1 MHHSDANLT
10 LHELIYAVIPNLN
23 RAEKLV
29 LNTLE
34 SLIESAEN
42 PLDVV
47 KRNEQRH
54 AFSLEVHRVRINI
67 EHLLERYHADVDRVL
82 RSGGEVEGPIVV
94 PDALEADAIRSAID
108 IYLHVRSFQRGE
120 RRQPLPGH

>member
-67 EHLLERYHADVDRVL
+67 EHLLERYRADVDRVL

>member
-1 MHHSDANLT
+1 MHYSDANLT

-34 SLIESAEN
+34 SLIEVAEN

-67 EHLLERYHADVDRVL
+67 EHLLERYRSDVDRVL
-82 RSGGEVEGPIVV
+82 RSGGEVKGPVVV

>member
-10 LHELIYAVIPNLN
+10 LHELIYAVIPNLH

-34 SLIESAEN
+34 SLIEAAEN

-47 KRNEQRH
+47 KRNEQKH

-67 EHLLERYHADVDRVL
+67 EHLLERYRADVDRVL
-82 RSGGEVEGPIVV
+82 RSGGEIEGPVV
-94 PDALEADAIRSAID
+94 APDAQEADAIRSAID

-120 RRQPLPGH
+120 RRQPLPG